1 MRRPIALT
9 ARGAKILTAVAAGAL
24 AFTVATGCENSAPPS
39 NDQEQEQEQ
48 DGGNQPGG
56 DQQDR
61 EQPGQQQD
69 GDQQDGDQQDE
80 NQDND

>member
-1 MRRPIALT
+1 MRRPIART
-9 ARGAKILTAVAAGAL
+9 ARGAKILTAVAAGAI

-39 NDQEQEQEQ
+39 NDQEQEQ

-61 EQPGQQQD
+61 EQPDQQQPGGGQQD
-69 GDQQDGDQQDE
+69 GDQ
-80 NQDND
+80 DND

>member
-1 MRRPIALT
+1 MLRNVGFMRRPIALT

-24 AFTVATGCENSAPPS
+24 AFTVATGCESSAPPP
-39 NDQEQEQEQ
+39 NDQEQEQ
-48 DGGNQPGG
+48 DGGDQPGE

-61 EQPGQQQD
+61 EQP
-69 GDQQDGDQQDE
+69 DGDQQDE

>member
-39 NDQEQEQEQ
+39 NDQEQEQ